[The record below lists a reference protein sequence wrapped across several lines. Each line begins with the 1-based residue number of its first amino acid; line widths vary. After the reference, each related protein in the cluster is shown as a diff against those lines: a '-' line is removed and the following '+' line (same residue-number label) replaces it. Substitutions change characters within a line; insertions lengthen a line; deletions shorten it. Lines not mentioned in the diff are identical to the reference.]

1 MFCENCGAKLK
12 EDDRFCP
19 ECGTPVKVSSDAGR
33 EQGQQTYQQPGYD
46 EQQTYQQP
54 EYGGQQPYQQPGFSE
69 QQPYRQPEQR
79 KQFYQQEYQE
89 PEPQR
94 REEIKRRKVQE
105 KKKKNQTVTLVVLGV
120 AVAALLAAVIFGIWM
135 LMKPAK
141 EEEYASPQVSVSPTE
156 EPDEKEDME
165 GKKEEKE
172 KEDKE
177 EKEEKVTVTATP
189 TPTAEPTPTLPPVT
203 TVTPTLAPA
212 GDFIFPDSN
221 SRYLSYDEVYAKNQQ
236 ELSYARNE
244 IFARH
249 GRKFKSADLQSY
261 FGSKSWYT
269 PLYEPDEFAAIQ
281 DSLFNDY
288 EKENIKQITKV
299 EKDKGYE

>member
-79 KQFYQQEYQE
+79 QQFYQQEYQE

-120 AVAALLAAVIFGIWM
+120 AVAALLAADIFGIWM

-156 EPDEKEDME
+156 EPDEKEDTE

-189 TPTAEPTPTLPPVT
+189 TPTAEPTPTLLPVT
-203 TVTPTLAPA
+203 TVTPTPAPA

>member
-79 KQFYQQEYQE
+79 QQFYQQEYQE
-89 PEPQR
+89 PDPQR

-156 EPDEKEDME
+156 EPDEKEDTE

-203 TVTPTLAPA
+203 TTPAPA

>member
-1 MFCENCGAKLK
+1 M
-12 EDDRFCP
+12 
-19 ECGTPVKVSSDAGR
+19 
-33 EQGQQTYQQPGYD
+33 
-46 EQQTYQQP
+46 
-54 EYGGQQPYQQPGFSE
+54 
-69 QQPYRQPEQR
+69 
-79 KQFYQQEYQE
+79 
-89 PEPQR
+89 
-94 REEIKRRKVQE
+94 QE

>member
-79 KQFYQQEYQE
+79 QQFYQQEYQE
-89 PEPQR
+89 PDPQR

-156 EPDEKEDME
+156 EPDEKEDTE

-203 TVTPTLAPA
+203 TVKPTPAPA

>member
-19 ECGTPVKVSSDAGR
+19 ECGTPVKVPSDAGQ
-33 EQGQQTYQQPGYD
+33 E
-46 EQQTYQQP
+46 
-54 EYGGQQPYQQPGFSE
+54 QQPYQQPEQEQQPYRQPGYNE

-79 KQFYQQEYQE
+79 QQFYQQEYRE

-94 REEIKRRKVQE
+94 REEIRRRKAQE

-141 EEEYASPQVSVSPTE
+141 EEDYPSPQVSVSPTE
-156 EPDEKEDME
+156 EPD
-165 GKKEEKE
+165 
-172 KEDKE
+172 

-203 TVTPTLAPA
+203 TVTPTPAPA

-281 DSLFNDY
+281 DALFNDY

>member
-19 ECGTPVKVSSDAGR
+19 ECGTPVKVSSDAGQ
-33 EQGQQTYQQPGYD
+33 EQ
-46 EQQTYQQP
+46 
-54 EYGGQQPYQQPGFSE
+54 GQQPYQQPEQGQQPYQQPEQGQQPYQQPEQGQQPYQQSYQQPGYSE

-79 KQFYQQEYQE
+79 QQFYQQEYRE

-141 EEEYASPQVSVSPTE
+141 EEDYPSPQVSVSPTE
-156 EPDEKEDME
+156 EPD
-165 GKKEEKE
+165 
-172 KEDKE
+172 

>member
-1 MFCENCGAKLK
+1 MDFKQEEINMFCENCGAKLK

-19 ECGTPVKVSSDAGR
+19 ECGTPVKVPSDAGQ
-33 EQGQQTYQQPGYD
+33 E
-46 EQQTYQQP
+46 
-54 EYGGQQPYQQPGFSE
+54 QQPYQQPEQEQQPYRQPGYNE

-79 KQFYQQEYQE
+79 QQFYQQEYRE

-94 REEIKRRKVQE
+94 REEIRRRKAQE

-141 EEEYASPQVSVSPTE
+141 DEDYASPQVSVSPTE
-156 EPDEKEDME
+156 EPDEKEDAE
-165 GKKEEKE
+165 GKKEDKE
-172 KEDKE
+172 KDDKE

-203 TVTPTLAPA
+203 TVTPTPAPA

-269 PLYEPDEFAAIQ
+269 PLYEPDEFAVIQ
-281 DSLFNDY
+281 DALFNDY

>member
-19 ECGTPVKVSSDAGR
+19 ECGTPVKVSSDAGQ
-33 EQGQQTYQQPGYD
+33 E
-46 EQQTYQQP
+46 
-54 EYGGQQPYQQPGFSE
+54 QQPYQQPEQEQQPYRQPGYNE

-79 KQFYQQEYQE
+79 QQFYQQEYRE

-94 REEIKRRKVQE
+94 REEIRRRKAQE

-141 EEEYASPQVSVSPTE
+141 DEDYASPQVSVSPTE
-156 EPDEKEDME
+156 EPDEKEDAE
-165 GKKEEKE
+165 GKKEDKE
-172 KEDKE
+172 KDDKE

-203 TVTPTLAPA
+203 TVTPTPAPA

>member
-79 KQFYQQEYQE
+79 QQFYQQEYQE

-165 GKKEEKE
+165 GKKEETE

>member
-1 MFCENCGAKLK
+1 M
-12 EDDRFCP
+12 
-19 ECGTPVKVSSDAGR
+19 
-33 EQGQQTYQQPGYD
+33 
-46 EQQTYQQP
+46 
-54 EYGGQQPYQQPGFSE
+54 
-69 QQPYRQPEQR
+69 
-79 KQFYQQEYQE
+79 
-89 PEPQR
+89 
-94 REEIKRRKVQE
+94 QE

-156 EPDEKEDME
+156 EPDEKEDTE

-203 TVTPTLAPA
+203 TVTPTPAPA

-299 EKDKGYE
+299 EKDKCYE

>member
-69 QQPYRQPEQR
+69 QQPYRQREQR
-79 KQFYQQEYQE
+79 QQFYQQEYQE
-89 PEPQR
+89 PDPQR

-156 EPDEKEDME
+156 EPDEKEDTE

-203 TVTPTLAPA
+203 TVTPTPAPA